1 MWIKMWCTYKKT
13 QKYFYLIYLYLRKQ
27 NKTSIVYLVTLYKG
41 QRLQQATTGFSF
53 VLAGEHAHKPL
64 TVV

>member
-1 MWIKMWCTYKKT
+1 MYLQENTRNEK
-13 QKYFYLIYLYLRKQ
+13 KYFYLIYLYLRKQ
-27 NKTSIVYLVTLYKG
+27 NKTSIVYLVTLYRG